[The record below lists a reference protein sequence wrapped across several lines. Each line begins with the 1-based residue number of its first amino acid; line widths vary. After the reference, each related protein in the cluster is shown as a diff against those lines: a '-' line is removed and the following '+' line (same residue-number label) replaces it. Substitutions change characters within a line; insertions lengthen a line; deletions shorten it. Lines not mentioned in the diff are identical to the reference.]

1 MAKGALDEVVRW
13 LDRAAVNALYKG
25 RARAAEQVVAELQE
39 LGPRWSGK
47 FSNSWRISTPT
58 GTTAGG
64 TGQEGNPVPVKAPE
78 LSGADVKNKLLGSP
92 FKIDNTAFYADV
104 ATDLATGDFENP
116 GKPALKPVSRGNRTK
131 GIRGEPWPVPGTR
144 GTEGPNRATAPLD
157 WFTTYLNGGSLD
169 KAVKRA
175 MRQTEKG
182 FK

>member
-1 MAKGALDEVVRW
+1 MAKNAFDELSRW
-13 LDRAAVNALYKG
+13 GDRVAVNLLYKG

-78 LSGADVKNKLLGSP
+78 LSGADVRTKLFGSP
-92 FKIDNTAFYADV
+92 FRVDNTASYADV

-144 GTEGPNRATAPLD
+144 GTQGPNRATAPLD
-157 WFTTYLNGGSLD
+157 WFTTYVDGGSLD
-169 KAVKRA
+169 KAIEKA

>member
-1 MAKGALDEVVRW
+1 MAKNAFDELSRW
-13 LDRAAVNALYKG
+13 GDRVAVNLLYKG

-58 GTTAGG
+58 GSTSGG
-64 TGQEGNPVPVKAPE
+64 TGQTGDPVPVKAPE
-78 LSGADVKNKLLGSP
+78 LSGADVRTKLLGSP
-92 FKIDNTAFYADV
+92 FKIDNTVSYADV

-116 GKPALKPVSRGNRTK
+116 GKPPLKPAVRGTRAK
-131 GIRGEPWPVPGTR
+131 GIRGEPWPVADVQGTQ
-144 GTEGPNRATAPLD
+144 GPNRATAPLD
-157 WFTTYLNGGSLD
+157 WFTAFAGGGTLD
-169 KAVKRA
+169 KVVERA